1 MCTRQPASVAP
12 DRLTLPDPAV
22 AVMVPP
28 PHEPVSPFGV
38 ATTTLAGNV
47 SVNAIPVSGTEFP
60 AGLVMVKL
68 SVERSF
74 GPIATG
80 LNALLIEGGA
90 TTTMLAEAVPPVMGT
105 KVPVPSSK
113 VAVTFPLVLF
123 LVPAVVPVTL
133 TESEQEP
140 FAGKF
145 NDATLIVLLP
155 GLSITSTPTVV
166 HVPAKP
172 LGLATTRPLGS
183 VSLTEMFT
191 SAVLEF
197 GFVKEK
203 VREVVPF
210 SGMLAAPNALV
221 MVGGDGGVV
230 TVRLAVL
237 LVAPGPL
244 SLAEIGPVVLFRV
257 AGAVAVACT
266 LTEMKHDPLA
276 MGCGWNWILDGPLS
290 REINPTAGFKLPP
303 ARLIEVEPA
312 VAVTTPPQSLL
323 TLGDGAIT
331 RPAGKLSVNAIPV
344 SATSVRVG
352 SMAELFGL
360 VMVKLN
366 KDVPFCTVVSG
377 KKTSL
382 MVGGMAT
389 LRLAVAVLPVPP
401 LVEVTFPVVLV

>member
-1 MCTRQPASVAP
+1 MTFTLNVQEAPAASVAP
-12 DRLTLPDPAV
+12 DRVTLPDPAV

-221 MVGGDGGVV
+221 MVGGDRSYGMGGY
-230 TVRLAVL
+230 
-237 LVAPGPL
+237 G
-244 SLAEIGPVVLFRV
+244 
-257 AGAVAVACT
+257 
-266 LTEMKHDPLA
+266 
-276 MGCGWNWILDGPLS
+276 
-290 REINPTAGFKLPP
+290 
-303 ARLIEVEPA
+303 
-312 VAVTTPPQSLL
+312 TTPIEQ
-323 TLGDGAIT
+323 A
-331 RPAGKLSVNAIPV
+331 
-344 SATSVRVG
+344 
-352 SMAELFGL
+352 
-360 VMVKLN
+360 
-366 KDVPFCTVVSG
+366 
-377 KKTSL
+377 
-382 MVGGMAT
+382 
-389 LRLAVAVLPVPP
+389 LPVYMDVRDRQERPDLALVFVIEPP
-401 LVEVTFPVVLV
+401 SKVSPA

>member
-1 MCTRQPASVAP
+1 
-12 DRLTLPDPAV
+12 
-22 AVMVPP
+22 MVPP

-47 SVNAIPVSGTEFP
+47 SVNATPVSGTEFP
-60 AGLVMVKL
+60 AGLVIVKL
-68 SVERSF
+68 RVETSF

-105 KVPVPSSK
+105 KVPVASSK

-155 GLSITSTPTVV
+155 GLAITSTPTVV
-166 HVPAKP
+166 THVPVKP
-172 LGLATTRPLGS
+172 LGLATTRPLGR
-183 VSLTEMFT
+183 VSLTEMF
-191 SAVLEF
+191 ANAILEF
-197 GFVKEK
+197 GLVKVK
-203 VREVVPF
+203 VREVIPF
-210 SGMLAAPNALV
+210 SGMLAAPNALE

-244 SLAEIGPVVLFRV
+244 SLAEIGPVVLFRI

-276 MGCGWNWILDGPLS
+276 MGCGWNWILDPLLS
-290 REINPTAGFKLPP
+290 REINPTAGPTLPP
-303 ARLIEVEPA
+303 DRLIEDEPA

-344 SATSVRVG
+344 SVMSLFGGVLL
-352 SMAELFGL
+352 LFGL
-360 VMVKLN
+360 VMVKLSN
-366 KDVPFCTVVSG
+366 DVPFWKVVSG
-377 KKTSL
+377 TKTLL
-382 MVGGMAT
+382 MVGGKAT
-389 LRLAVAVLPVPP
+389 NRVAEAAPPVPP
-401 LVEVTFPVVLV
+401 LVELTAPVLFR